1 MIHRRSPPSSMRGVA
16 PYHEA
21 AFQTR
26 HLAQK
31 ASPQGKLVRRLRSW
45 IIKPIGFFVALL
57 VALFSLIRYGRVMAR
72 LTGTVT
78 DATGASVHEA
88 EVSTSSATAPGR
100 TDSTD
105 FDGAYSLR
113 VRRNTSYRLTV
124 RFQNHLWYDEQIDLN
139 DADEFREDIT
149 LPDQPLDDATPTTTT
164 TTSTTSTTTTA
175 TTSTSSTTSTSTD
188 STTLTTRTMPPQQN
202 TFDQLTAL
210 VQDAAF
216 NIDPKIVEAEA
227 REFR

>member
-1 MIHRRSPPSSMRGVA
+1 MRGVA

-113 VRRNTSYRLTV
+113 LRRNTSYRLTV
-124 RFQNHLWYDEQIDLN
+124 RFQNHLWYDEQIEKGFHEDVNTSALAYSLLSIVQAVAELRPLYPNDMELVAGVTDAWNDLLGSN
-139 DADEFREDIT
+139 FVVNAVWSIR
-149 LPDQPLDDATPTTTT
+149 
-164 TTSTTSTTTTA
+164 
-175 TTSTSSTTSTSTD
+175 
-188 STTLTTRTMPPQQN
+188 TR
-202 TFDQLTAL
+202 AL
-210 VQDAAF
+210 LGV
-216 NIDPKIVEAEA
+216 IG
-227 REFR
+227 